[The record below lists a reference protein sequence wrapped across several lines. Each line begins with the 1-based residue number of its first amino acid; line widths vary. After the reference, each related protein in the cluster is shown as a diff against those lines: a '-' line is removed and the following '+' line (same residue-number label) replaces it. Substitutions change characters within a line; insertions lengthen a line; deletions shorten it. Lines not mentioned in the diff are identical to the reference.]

1 MLPSSCVLR
10 APQRSISFLWLL
22 VTYFDSRPPPL
33 AEALVVD
40 AADIVTVA
48 LVAWVHIVS
57 ISA

>member
-1 MLPSSCVLR
+1 
-10 APQRSISFLWLL
+10 LL

-48 LVAWVHIVS
+48 LVAWDHIVS